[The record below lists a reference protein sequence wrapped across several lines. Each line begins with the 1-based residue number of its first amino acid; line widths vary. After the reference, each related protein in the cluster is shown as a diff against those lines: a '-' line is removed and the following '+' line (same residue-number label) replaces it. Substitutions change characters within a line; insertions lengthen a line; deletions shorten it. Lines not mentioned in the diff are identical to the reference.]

1 MIQIAVVEDDKHF
14 SSILCDYL
22 ERYSTQYGVSFSITK
37 YTDGYA
43 IVDGYSHMFD
53 IILMDI
59 EMGLMNGM
67 EAAREIRK
75 IDEDVI
81 IIFITNM
88 AQFAIQ
94 GYSVSA
100 LDYVLKPINYTAFS
114 ESLKKGIARL
124 HKRTDTF
131 LPIIRKGGTLRLK
144 ASDILY
150 VESLGHRLTFHTVN
164 ENYETTVYSLTQVE
178 EQLSA
183 DGFMRASSG
192 TLVNLGKVSG
202 IQNGS
207 VLVNGHTIFLSRS
220 RKNAFMSALVSRM
233 ME

>member
-1 MIQIAVVEDDKHF
+1 MIQIAIVEDDDHF
-14 SSILCDYL
+14 VSVLSEYL
-22 ERYSTQYGVSFSITK
+22 DRYAAQYHVSFRTRR

-43 IVDGYSHMFD
+43 IVDGYRHTFD

-67 EAAREIRK
+67 EAAHEIRK
-75 IDEDVI
+75 VDEDVI

-88 AQFAIQ
+88 SQFAIQ

-100 LDYVLKPINYTAFS
+100 LDYVLKPVNYVAFS
-114 ESLKKGIARL
+114 ESLKKAIARL
-124 HKRTDTF
+124 KKKPET
-131 LPIIRKGGTLRLK
+131 LIQIIQKNVTLRLRS
-144 ASDILY
+144 SDILW
-150 VESLGHRLTFHTVN
+150 VESHGHRLTFHSLSGDF
-164 ENYETTVYSLTQVE
+164 ETTVYSLKQIE
-178 EQLSA
+178 EKLHD

-192 TLVNLGKVSG
+192 TLVNLNKVSE

-207 VLVNGHTIFLSRS
+207 ILIDGQTIFLSRS
-220 RKNAFMSALVSRM
+220 RKNEFMAALVSKM